1 MNINHYLRHQ
11 DIIHPQV
18 FLHITCKHDTL
29 DLHPGEQLGDG
40 GRTQLSGFAHKDS
53 SRFRLTF
60 THQGALWA
68 KLLPKNQHIFTLLF
82 NVTQMLQGPLD
93 PTLQRV
99 RSFKREL
106 RRARSF
112 RAARERVGLHS
123 NPHQNGALQSSCPCG
138 TQVFSIFF
146 HDIFRYFLS
155 FSIAFL
161 SRVSPV
167 QVTFL
172 VRWCKAGR
180 AGGPIVFKMYFPL
193 VEYTTCGKFHL

>member
-40 GRTQLSGFAHKDS
+40 GRTQLSGFAHQDS

-68 KLLPKNQHIFTLLF
+68 KLLPKNRQIFTLLF
-82 NVTQMLQGPLD
+82 HVTQMLQGPLD

-123 NPHQNGALQSSCPCG
+123 NPHQNGALQSSCPRG

-146 HDIFRYFLS
+146 TTFSGIFS
-155 FSIAFL
+155 H
-161 SRVSPV
+161 
-167 QVTFL
+167 
-172 VRWCKAGR
+172 
-180 AGGPIVFKMYFPL
+180 FPSL
-193 VEYTTCGKFHL
+193 FYQESLLFR